1 MTGAAELVLPP
12 DASSSRTARHW
23 VSSRLV
29 ELRLEPLADAVELL
43 TSEIV
48 TNALLHAGTE
58 MVLRLEPADGGVQ
71 VEVSDGSR
79 VPPSRRRYS
88 STATTGRGVAVLDDL
103 ADEWGWNAD
112 PTGKTVWFRVLRPRD
127 VWSVFDVEGLLD
139 LESS

>member
-1 MTGAAELVLPP
+1 MSDAAELVLPP

-23 VSSRLV
+23 VGSRLV
-29 ELRLEPLADAVELL
+29 ALRLEPLADAVELL

-71 VEVSDGSR
+71 VQVTDGSP

-103 ADEWGWNAD
+103 ADEWGWTPE

-127 VWSVFDVEGLLD
+127 VWAVFDVDGLMDADSL
-139 LESS
+139 